1 VPDIRIS
8 LEEVHGLAD
17 KLDGFELTENE
28 RALLSG
34 IFTLANDM
42 IARAPEVAAKPLV
55 TRMEGDRETVTV
67 HTETPLPSLGDQFR
81 DAFSPEFLGNG
92 SVQLSARRVTGPYPP
107 PGSV

>member
-1 VPDIRIS
+1 MPEIRIT
-8 LEEVHGLAD
+8 LEEVHELAD

-34 IFTLANDM
+34 MFTLANDV

-55 TRMEGDRETVTV
+55 TRVEGDRETVTV
-67 HTETPLPSLGDQFR
+67 ETASPLPSLGEQFR

-92 SVQLSARRVTGPYPP
+92 SVHLSARRVTGPYPP

>member
-1 VPDIRIS
+1 VPEIRIT
-8 LEEVHGLAD
+8 LEEVQGLAD

-28 RALLSG
+28 RALLSAL
-34 IFTLANDM
+34 FALANES
-42 IARAPEVAAKPLV
+42 IARAPAAKPLV
-55 TRMEGDRETVTV
+55 TRVEGDRETVLVNTA
-67 HTETPLPSLGDQFR
+67 TPLPSLGDQFR

>member
-1 VPDIRIS
+1 MPEMHIT

-34 IFTLANDM
+34 IFTLASDM
-42 IARAPEVAAKPLV
+42 IARAPEVSAKPLV
-55 TRMEGDRETVTV
+55 TRYEGDRETVRV
-67 HTETPLPSLGDQFR
+67 ETETPLPSLGDQFR

-92 SVQLSARRVTGPYPP
+92 GVQLRARRVIGPYPP